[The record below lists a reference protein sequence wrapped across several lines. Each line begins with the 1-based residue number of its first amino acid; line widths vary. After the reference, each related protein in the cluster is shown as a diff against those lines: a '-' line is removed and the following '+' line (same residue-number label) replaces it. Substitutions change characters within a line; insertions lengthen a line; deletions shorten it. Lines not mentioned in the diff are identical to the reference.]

1 MAIVAM
7 FGLCFLLINL
17 PEMVLGSEE
26 SPYVFTDRG
35 YYEKYADEFEKDN
48 KLEYGDDGYIVEIE
62 PEE

>member
-1 MAIVAM
+1 
-7 FGLCFLLINL
+7 
-17 PEMVLGSEE
+17 MVLGSEE